1 MCSRCSL
8 WFVLSRCSRFLLR
21 LLLGFVLVLG
31 WFHRRSFHFEA
42 FFFIFIVF
50 IFDIISFTLFL
61 ITQIL
66 WKSKWFLIIAV
77 VSEDGNFT
85 VALHYEL
92 SIILKLEEDVGR
104 KLVSL
109 SS

>member
-1 MCSRCSL
+1 
-8 WFVLSRCSRFLLR
+8 LR
-21 LLLGFVLVLG
+21 LLLGFVLMLG
-31 WFHRRSFHFEA
+31 WFHRRSFYFEA
-42 FFFIFIVF
+42 FFFIFTVF
-50 IFDIISFTLFL
+50 IFDIISFALIL
-61 ITQIL
+61 ITHVL
-66 WKSKWFLIIAV
+66 WKPKWLLIVAV

-92 SIILKLEEDVGR
+92 SIILKLEEDVDC